1 MSRNEVEMTSE
12 DEFSAAPQISTAD
25 EDNLNSTLSK
35 YDNSLLLEVLKSYC
49 KSHSSLKW
57 LTKSTKVVTELLGY
71 LLLPSQ

>member
-12 DEFSAAPQISTAD
+12 DEFPAAPQSSMPGD
-25 EDNLNSTLSK
+25 DNLNSTLSK

-57 LTKSTKVVTELLGY
+57 STKSTKVVTELLGY

>member
-12 DEFSAAPQISTAD
+12 DEFSAAPQSSAPD
-25 EDNLNSTLSK
+25 EDSLNSTLSK

-57 LTKSTKVVTELLGY
+57 STKVVTELLAN

>member
-1 MSRNEVEMTSE
+1 MNRNEVEMTSE
-12 DEFSAAPQISTAD
+12 DEFSAAPQSSTAD
-25 EDNLNSTLSK
+25 ADNLNSTLSK

-57 LTKSTKVVTELLGY
+57 STKSTKVVTELLGY